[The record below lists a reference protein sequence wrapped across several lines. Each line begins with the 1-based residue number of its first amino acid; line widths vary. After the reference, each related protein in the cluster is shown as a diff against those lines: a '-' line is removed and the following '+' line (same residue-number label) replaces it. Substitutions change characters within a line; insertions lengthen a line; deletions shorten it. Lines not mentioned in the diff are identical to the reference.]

1 MIDWSNLE
9 QSDAV
14 IIQHGLKSLGFYDGS
29 TRGLPGPITK
39 GAYKKYLESLE
50 TQSKPASR
58 AGRDHLTQELIDI
71 LVSETGV
78 REIPLNS
85 NRGPDVEKYQAS
97 TWLDGSG
104 WPWCAAFICWG
115 IQQLDTKYDLPFER
129 PETAGAWDFE
139 RWARTQNLKLFKPR
153 EKIQAGDILVYSF
166 SHIGLAIDDQRDG
179 FVNTVEGNTNTGGSR
194 EGGGVYAQK
203 RKLSLIRSHIR
214 LF

>member
-1 MIDWSNLE
+1 MIDWENLE

-14 IIQHGLKSLGFYDGS
+14 IIQHGLKALGFYDGT

-39 GAYKKYLESLE
+39 AAYQNYLQ
-50 TQSKPASR
+50 TVKAQSNPATGSER
-58 AGRDHLTQELIDI
+58 NPLTSELIDI

-129 PETAGAWDFE
+129 PQTAGAWDFE
-139 RWARTQNLKLFKPR
+139 RWARTEKLKLFKPK
-153 EKIQAGDILVYSF
+153 EKILAGDILVYTF
-166 SHIGLAIDDQRDG
+166 SHIGLAIDDELDG
-179 FVNTVEGNTNTGGSR
+179 FVNTVEGNTNIGGSR

-203 RKLSLIRSHIR
+203 RKLSLVRSHIR